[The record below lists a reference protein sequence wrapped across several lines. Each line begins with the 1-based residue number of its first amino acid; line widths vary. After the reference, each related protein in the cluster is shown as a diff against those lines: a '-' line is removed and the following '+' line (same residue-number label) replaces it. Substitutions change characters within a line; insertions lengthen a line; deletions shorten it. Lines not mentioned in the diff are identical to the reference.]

1 MHGRAACQRRARR
14 PQRIIGHGN
23 QHLIADI
30 EQRMHGETD
39 ELGHAIAD
47 DDVLERHTFDVFAL
61 RVMHDGFARTKN
73 PFGVGITRRER
84 KIFGQILLHLL
95 RHGEVK
101 SGQITDVQLDDART
115 FRFHLAGFMAAPET
129 LLGEGR
135 DQLAI
140 PDSPAPYEV
149 VQLSSN
155 IDAQDFY
162 RKYTQARQLEVEYDA
177 ICEAMENGN
186 STVEVQADEL
196 EAQIMAIADEL
207 RGNLCAQNDVRVPIE
222 KLYMVVPEKDLED
235 WLRVLVRCASKPA
248 GIVAYDDTTV
258 RLEDFASDHKGDGDE
273 LARQLRGIV
282 GETAETLTY
291 ADVLGSEFNDSMR
304 YGDANQLIGP
314 KYLANTKRIVMENG
328 KLVVKE

>member
-115 FRFHLAGFMAAPET
+115 FRFHLAGFLHDGTANVVANIVKFMGFFNDGA
-129 LLGEGR
+129 GHK
-135 DQLAI
+135 
-140 PDSPAPYEV
+140 DSDLIY
-149 VQLSSN
+149 
-155 IDAQDFY
+155 
-162 RKYTQARQLEVEYDA
+162 
-177 ICEAMENGN
+177 
-186 STVEVQADEL
+186 
-196 EAQIMAIADEL
+196 L
-207 RGNLCAQNDVRVPIE
+207 RGL
-222 KLYMVVPEKDLED
+222 
-235 WLRVLVRCASKPA
+235 
-248 GIVAYDDTTV
+248 
-258 RLEDFASDHKGDGDE
+258 
-273 LARQLRGIV
+273 
-282 GETAETLTY
+282 
-291 ADVLGSEFNDSMR
+291 
-304 YGDANQLIGP
+304 
-314 KYLANTKRIVMENG
+314 
-328 KLVVKE
+328 

>member
-1 MHGRAACQRRARR
+1 
-14 PQRIIGHGN
+14 
-23 QHLIADI
+23 
-30 EQRMHGETD
+30 
-39 ELGHAIAD
+39 
-47 DDVLERHTFDVFAL
+47 
-61 RVMHDGFARTKN
+61 
-73 PFGVGITRRER
+73 
-84 KIFGQILLHLL
+84 
-95 RHGEVK
+95 
-101 SGQITDVQLDDART
+101 
-115 FRFHLAGFMAAPET
+115 
-129 LLGEGR
+129 
-135 DQLAI
+135 
-140 PDSPAPYEV
+140 

-162 RKYTQARQLEVEYDA
+162 GKYTQARQLEVEYDA
-177 ICEAMENGN
+177 ICEAMENGD

-235 WLRVLVRCASKPA
+235 WLR
-248 GIVAYDDTTV
+248 
-258 RLEDFASDHKGDGDE
+258 
-273 LARQLRGIV
+273 GIV

-291 ADVLGSEFNDSMR
+291 ADVLGSEFNNSMR